1 MAELKINIPEYDK
14 EKGAVSIWEDGFV
27 IKSKVI
33 NDQIMISAN
42 QAGLISLAKQLLFLA
57 QIETPPGCHYHLDDH
72 NSLESGSKEIV
83 ISKI

>member
-1 MAELKINIPEYDK
+1 MAELKINIPEYAK
-14 EKGAVSIWEDGFV
+14 EQGAVSVWEDGFL
-27 IKSKVI
+27 IKSEVL

-42 QAGLISLAKQLLFLA
+42 HAGLISLAKQLLFLA
-57 QIETPPGCHYHLDDH
+57 HAETSPGCHYHLEH

>member
-1 MAELKINIPEYDK
+1 MAELKINIPEYAQ
-14 EKGAVSIWEDGFV
+14 EKGAVSIWEDGFI
-27 IKSKVI
+27 IKSEVL

-42 QAGLISLAKQLLFLA
+42 HVGLISLAKQLLSLA
-57 QIETPPGCHYHLDDH
+57 HAETSSGCHYHLDEH